1 MVWPY
6 AKNKEKRAGRGGSV
20 LEGNW
25 VEVSSLSTVQGKA
38 HARNYKLA
46 TQRGEQR
53 RHSLINNQQDTNQGQ
68 RPIRLQGQWLATP
81 ASVGSSL
88 QMSQGQQLPKPES
101 TVDKGGL
108 QGIYCTPA
116 LGEQRLSSAW
126 SLACLGQGNM
136 HREYRLWFGV
146 ACHRPKELTS

>member
-6 AKNKEKRAGRGGSV
+6 AKNKEKRVGRGGSV

-25 VEVSSLSTVQGKA
+25 VEVSSPSTVQGKA

-53 RHSLINNQQDTNQGQ
+53 RHSLINSQQDTNQGQ
-68 RPIRLQGQWLATP
+68 RPVCLQGQWLVTP
-81 ASVGSSL
+81 VSVGSSL
-88 QMSQGQQLPKPES
+88 QMSQGQQLPKLES

-108 QGIYCTPA
+108 QGITAPPHWV
-116 LGEQRLSSAW
+116 SNAW
-126 SLACLGQGNM
+126 AVHDHCHAGARGTCSENMGSDLAWPVIG
-136 HREYRLWFGV
+136 
-146 ACHRPKELTS
+146 PKN

>member
-6 AKNKEKRAGRGGSV
+6 AKNKEKRVGRGGSV

-25 VEVSSLSTVQGKA
+25 VGVSSPSTVQGKA

-53 RHSLINNQQDTNQGQ
+53 RHSLINSQQDTNQGQ
-68 RPIRLQGQWLATP
+68 RPVCLQGQWLVTP

-108 QGIYCTPA
+108 QGITAPRIGWATHEQCMIIAMLGPGECAQRIWA
-116 LGEQRLSSAW
+116 LIWRGLS
-126 SLACLGQGNM
+126 
-136 HREYRLWFGV
+136 
-146 ACHRPKELTS
+146 